1 MTFYSK
7 PACFKLLQTSVFQ
20 GHDSV
25 NRPDVIC
32 DAGFRRWR
40 HAQRLMHPSE
50 RTAAARS
57 AEFKLTLYDSSARPD
72 HDLPGLPALPD
83 LLPYP
88 TSCPTRPPAL
98 PDLLPYPTS
107 CPTRPPPLPAPLPS
121 PTSSPTPPPHLPAPP
136 ALPSPSP
143 PH

>member
-88 TSCPTRPPAL
+88 TCCPHRPPA
-98 PDLLPYPTS
+98 P
-107 CPTRPPPLPAPLPS
+107 PPPLRPPRSPPS
-121 PTSSPTPPPHLPAPP
+121 SAPP
-136 ALPSPSP
+136 ALPRRPDGRGLPDPATTRAEQCPSAL
-143 PH
+143 